1 MRTILRNGFLEMR
14 STVEA
19 MCTYLLLG
27 KADSF
32 NQILKSIELQGG
44 ETIDLPHLLYHL
56 AVAATS
62 GLCILVKMCIGIALN
77 VLYDPSGEE
86 FHL

>member
-14 STVEA
+14 SAVEA
-19 MCTYLLLG
+19 RGTYLLLG
-27 KADSF
+27 KADSV

-56 AVAATS
+56 TVAATS
-62 GLCILVKMCIGIALN
+62 GLCILVKMCIGIAFN